1 MWQFLSDLTKKFI
14 IAAIDF
20 GIFITLA
27 GCSSTPTTV
36 ANIYDEKPRNA
47 AENYAYLGRQYIFQ
61 NSLDLAEARL
71 KHAISLDPEL
81 PAAHHDLAVVYTKMG
96 NFDAADEQYHLALQF
111 APNDSIILYNY
122 ATLLYN
128 QGRYPDA
135 ETQLLA
141 LVTNPAADNRA
152 QAYEALGLIALKSDN
167 SAKAESY
174 FSQALGIAA
183 ELPRTLLELIKLA
196 LNAGRLPL
204 AQSYLQRYQEIA
216 RDTPEGLWLGIL
228 LGRSQGD
235 AAMVADYSQRLRV
248 KFPDSPQ
255 ARQLYA
261 ERTSKLTP

>member
-1 MWQFLSDLTKKFI
+1 MRQFLSDLTRRFI
-14 IAAIDF
+14 FAVIPC

-27 GCSSTPTTV
+27 GCTSTPTTV

-47 AENYAYLGRQYIFQ
+47 AENYAYLGRQYLFQ

-81 PAAHHDLAVVYTKMG
+81 SAAHHDLAVVYTKMG
-96 NFDAADEQYHLALQF
+96 NFDAADEQYRLALQF
-111 APNDSIILYNY
+111 APSDAIILYNY

-135 ETQLLA
+135 ETQLLL
-141 LVTNPAADNRA
+141 LVANPAAENRA
-152 QAYEALGLIALKSDN
+152 QAYEALGLIALKSNN
-167 SAKAESY
+167 SAKAEQY
-174 FSQALGIAA
+174 LGQALGIAA
-183 ELPRTLLELIKLA
+183 VLPRTLLELIKLA
-196 LNAGRLPL
+196 LDSGRLPL

-228 LGRSQGD
+228 LGRAQGD
-235 AAMVADYSQRLRV
+235 SAMVTDYSQRLRV

-261 ERTSKLTP
+261 ERINQF